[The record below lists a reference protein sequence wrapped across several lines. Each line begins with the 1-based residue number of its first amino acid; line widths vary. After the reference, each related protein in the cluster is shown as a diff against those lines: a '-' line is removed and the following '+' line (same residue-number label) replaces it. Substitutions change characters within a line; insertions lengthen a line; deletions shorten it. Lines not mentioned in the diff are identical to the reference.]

1 MSIDSDDLLER
12 LQALTAAYSPSRWIV
27 AFSGGIDST
36 VLLHA
41 LATSDSEIPL
51 LAMHIDH
58 GMQTD
63 SGSWDSHCESIADA
77 LNVDYQSR
85 KVIVSDT
92 SENGPEAAARQARY
106 AALLSVVQDGDCLL
120 SGHHENDQAETLL
133 LNLMRG
139 SGPAGLAGIGAR
151 QAFGRGLLLRP
162 LLGIPLQDITGY
174 ANHHNLSWIDDPSNA
189 DTRFDRNFLRSEI
202 VPSLAARWP
211 AVSNRLRRSAELVGE
226 ASELLNDLAEID
238 LAACGSRDR
247 LDIVAVTGLSHARQR
262 NLLRRAVRLCGL
274 PPPPATRLYQIINE
288 LIPAREDAQ
297 PLVAWPGVEVRRYR
311 GQLYVMAELRDSE
324 EPPAGRLQVCGNDL
338 ALGPGLG
345 SVALTRN
352 NAGGIDPALVDDGLR
367 IRFRRGGEELR
378 IDGQGATRKLKKL
391 LQEAGILPW
400 MRDRIP
406 LVFAGESLV
415 AVGDLWVSA
424 DHRADNG
431 LTVAWRD
438 KPPLH

>member
-1 MSIDSDDLLER
+1 MSFDPDDLLKR
-12 LQALTAAYSPSRWIV
+12 LQALTSGYSPARWIV

-41 LATSDSEIPL
+41 IVTSNSEIPL

-58 GMQTD
+58 GMQTE
-63 SGSWDSHCESIADA
+63 SKSWDSHCKNVAAE
-77 LNVDYQSR
+77 LNVDYLSR
-85 KVIVSDT
+85 KVIVSDVN
-92 SENGPEAAARQARY
+92 ENGPEAAARQARY
-106 AALLSVVQDGDCLL
+106 AALLNTVQDRDCLL

-162 LLGIPLQDITGY
+162 LLGIALQEITAY
-174 ANHHNLSWIDDPSNA
+174 ANEHNLSWIDDPSNV

-202 VPSLAARWP
+202 VPKLAARWP

-226 ASELLNDLAEID
+226 ASELLNELAEID
-238 LAACGSRDR
+238 LEYCGSRDR

-288 LIPAREDAQ
+288 LIPAREDGQ
-297 PLVAWPGVEVRRYR
+297 PLVAWSGAEVRRYR
-311 GQLYVMAELRDSE
+311 GQLYIMAELSE
-324 EPPAGRLQVCGNDL
+324 THELSSGKLQVRGDDL

-345 SVALTRN
+345 SIALTKIG
-352 NAGGIDPALVDDGLR
+352 AGGLDPALVDSGLS
-367 IRFRRGGEELR
+367 IRFRHGGEEIR
-378 IDGQGATRKLKKL
+378 IDGEGATRKLKKL
-391 LQEAGILPW
+391 LQEAGVLPW

-406 LVFAGESLV
+406 LVFAGETLV
-415 AVGDLWVSA
+415 AIGDLWVSA
-424 DHRADNG
+424 DHVAANG
-431 LTVAWRD
+431 FTIAWRD

>member
-1 MSIDSDDLLER
+1 MSFDPDDLLKR
-12 LQALTAAYSPSRWIV
+12 LQALTSGYSPSRWIV

-41 LATSDSEIPL
+41 LVTSNSEIPL

-58 GMQTD
+58 GMQD
-63 SGSWDSHCESIADA
+63 ESESWDSHCKNVATE
-77 LNVDYQSR
+77 LNVDYLSR
-85 KVIVSDT
+85 KVIVSDAH
-92 SENGPEAAARQARY
+92 ENGPEAAARQARY
-106 AALLSVVQDGDCLL
+106 TALLNEVQDRDCLL

-162 LLGIPLQDITGY
+162 LLGIPLQEITDY
-174 ANHHNLSWIDDPSNA
+174 ANEHSLSWIDDPSNV

-202 VPSLAARWP
+202 VPKLAARWP

-226 ASELLNDLAEID
+226 ASELLNELAEID
-238 LAACGSRDR
+238 LEACGSRDR

-288 LIPAREDAQ
+288 LIPAREDGQ
-297 PLVAWPGVEVRRYR
+297 PLVAWSGAEVRRYR
-311 GQLYVMAELRDSE
+311 GQLYIMAELSE
-324 EPPAGRLQVCGNDL
+324 THELPPGKLQFRGDEL

-345 SVALTRN
+345 SIALTKIS
-352 NAGGIDPALVDDGLR
+352 AGGVDPALVDSGLS
-367 IRFRRGGEELR
+367 IRFRRGGEEIR
-378 IDGQGATRKLKKL
+378 IDGEGVTRKLKKL

-406 LVFAGESLV
+406 LVFAGETLV
-415 AVGDLWVSA
+415 AIGDLWVSA
-424 DHRADNG
+424 DHVADNG
-431 LTVAWRD
+431 FAIAWRD

>member
-1 MSIDSDDLLER
+1 MSIDSDDLLKR
-12 LQALTAAYSPSRWIV
+12 LQALTSGYSPARWIV

-41 LATSDSEIPL
+41 LVASNSEIPL

-58 GMQTD
+58 GMQTE
-63 SGSWDSHCESIADA
+63 SKSWDSHCKNVAAE
-77 LNVDYQSR
+77 LNVDYLSR
-85 KVIVSDT
+85 KVIVSDVN
-92 SENGPEAAARQARY
+92 ENGPEAAARQARY
-106 AALLSVVQDGDCLL
+106 AALLNAVQDRDCLL

-162 LLGIPLQDITGY
+162 LLGIPLQEITAY
-174 ANHHNLSWIDDPSNA
+174 ANEHNLSWIDDPSNV

-202 VPSLAARWP
+202 VPKLAARWP

-226 ASELLNDLAEID
+226 ASELLNELAEID
-238 LAACGSRDR
+238 LEACGSRDR

-288 LIPAREDAQ
+288 LIPAREDGQ
-297 PLVAWPGVEVRRYR
+297 PLVAWSGAEVRRYR
-311 GQLYVMAELRDSE
+311 GQLYIMAELSE
-324 EPPAGRLQVCGNDL
+324 THELSSGKLQVRGDDL

-345 SVALTRN
+345 SIALTKSGD
-352 NAGGIDPALVDDGLR
+352 GGIDPALVDGGLS
-367 IRFRRGGEELR
+367 IRFRHGGEEIR
-378 IDGQGATRKLKKL
+378 IDGEGATRKLKKL
-391 LQEAGILPW
+391 LQEAGVLPW

-406 LVFAGESLV
+406 LVFAGETLV
-415 AVGDLWVSA
+415 AIGDLWVSA
-424 DHRADNG
+424 DHVADNG
-431 LTVAWRD
+431 FTIAWRD

>member
-1 MSIDSDDLLER
+1 MSFDSDDLLKR
-12 LQALTAAYSPSRWIV
+12 LQALTSGYSPARWIV

-41 LATSDSEIPL
+41 LVTSNSEIPL

-58 GMQTD
+58 GMQTE
-63 SGSWDSHCESIADA
+63 SESWDSHCKNFAAE
-77 LNVDYQSR
+77 LNVDYLSR
-85 KVIVSDT
+85 KVIVSDVN
-92 SENGPEAAARQARY
+92 ENGPEAAARQARY
-106 AALLSVVQDGDCLL
+106 AALLNAVQDRDCLL

-162 LLGIPLQDITGY
+162 LLGIPLQEITAY
-174 ANHHNLSWIDDPSNA
+174 ANEHNLSWIDDPSNV

-202 VPSLAARWP
+202 VPKLAVRWP

-226 ASELLNDLAEID
+226 ASELLNELAEID
-238 LAACGSRDR
+238 LEACGSRDR

-288 LIPAREDAQ
+288 LIPAREDGQ
-297 PLVAWPGVEVRRYR
+297 PLVAWSGAEVRRYR
-311 GQLYVMAELRDSE
+311 GQLYIMAELSE
-324 EPPAGRLQVCGNDL
+324 THELSPGKLQVRGDDL

-345 SVALTRN
+345 SIALTKTG
-352 NAGGIDPALVDDGLR
+352 AGGIDPVLVDSGLS
-367 IRFRRGGEELR
+367 IRFRHGGEEIR
-378 IDGQGATRKLKKL
+378 IDGDGATRKLKKL
-391 LQEAGILPW
+391 LQEAGVLPW

-406 LVFAGESLV
+406 LVFAGETLV
-415 AVGDLWVSA
+415 AIGDLWVSA
-424 DHRADNG
+424 DHVADNG
-431 LTVAWRD
+431 FTIAWRD